1 MGQWSTKIEMLMSQS
16 KNLATIGS
24 KLETSVEDWK
34 VLLKAKVDVNIK
46 KHL

>member
-1 MGQWSTKIEMLMSQS
+1 MSQS

-24 KLETSVEDWK
+24 KLETSVEDRK
-34 VLLKAKVDVNIK
+34 ALLKAKVDVNIK